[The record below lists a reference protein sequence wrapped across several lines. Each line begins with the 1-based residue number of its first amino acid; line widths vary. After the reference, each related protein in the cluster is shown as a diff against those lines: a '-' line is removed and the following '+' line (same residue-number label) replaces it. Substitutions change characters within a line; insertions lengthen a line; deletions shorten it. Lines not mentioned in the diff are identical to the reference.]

1 MTRSRPSRNAR
12 WAIGLSLV
20 ALFSVVALGAM
31 AVAFGQLVSG
41 WDTEGSG
48 EPSEW
53 ADATAIAT
61 ILDVDLYNLA
71 DEKQNQYFDREG
83 GYAGYAQVDITFVTD
98 GLSLDGPTTS
108 VAWMSWPDELDLP
121 APGDQVKIEYNAQ
134 DPEAWPALA
143 GTAAGEPEIGL
154 TSDAPVAAPLTG
166 DIAAASTAESADDSA
181 AESAGGE
188 VTAPVRWTIW
198 VSSLLAL
205 VTLIAT
211 VIWARRAEPAER
223 AQNPA
228 RQPYP
233 AQWQYPAQQSP
244 AQPYPAQQHYPVQQ
258 PYPVQ
263 QYPAQQS
270 YPAQQPYPVQ
280 QQYPVQQYP
289 EPQSPTRPPPPES
302 PFDRLTPPA

>member
-20 ALFSVVALGAM
+20 AFFSVVALGAM

-41 WDTEGSG
+41 WDTDSSG

-61 ILDVDLYNLA
+61 ILDVDLYDLA
-71 DEKQNQYFDREG
+71 DEKQDRSFDREG

-98 GLSLDGPTTS
+98 GRSLDGPTTS

-121 APGDQVKIEYNAQ
+121 APGDQVKIEYNAH

-143 GTAAGEPEIGL
+143 GTADGNPEIGL
-154 TSDAPVAAPLTG
+154 TSAALPTAAPLAG
-166 DIAAASTAESADDSA
+166 DSA
-181 AESAGGE
+181 AESTSDSADGE

-205 VTLIAT
+205 VTLIGT

-223 AQNPA
+223 GQNPA
-228 RQPYP
+228 QQPYP
-233 AQWQYPAQQSP
+233 AQWQYPAQ
-244 AQPYPAQQHYPVQQ
+244 PYPAQQ
-258 PYPVQ
+258 
-263 QYPAQQS
+263 

-280 QQYPVQQYP
+280 QYPVQQYPVQQYPAQQYP
-289 EPQSPTRPPPPES
+289 EPQSPMRPPPPES